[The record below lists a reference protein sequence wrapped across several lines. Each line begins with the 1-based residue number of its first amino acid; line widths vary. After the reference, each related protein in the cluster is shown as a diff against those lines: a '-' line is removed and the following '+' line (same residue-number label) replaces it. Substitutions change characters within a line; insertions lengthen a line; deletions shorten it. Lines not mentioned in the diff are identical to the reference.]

1 MQLEPWG
8 EGDLWLLERLMGD
21 PAMTEHLGGPE
32 SPEKIAERQAR
43 YELAAG
49 SGQGGMFKIVDGEP
63 AGSVGY
69 WERDWRD
76 QRIYEI
82 GWMVLPE
89 FQGRGLAAAAA
100 AEVVAM
106 AQGRAHAALSARVPG
121 GGQRRLERDLPQ
133 AGFTLVEECEF
144 EYPPGQLMVC
154 NDWRLDLFAGTRR
167 APSQSGPDAPRASEL

>member
-1 MQLEPWG
+1 MRLEPWG
-8 EGDLWLLERLMGD
+8 EGDLWLLERMMGD
-21 PAMTEHLGGPE
+21 PAMMEHLGGPE
-32 SPEKIAERQAR
+32 SPEKIAERQGR

-69 WERDWRD
+69 WERNWRD
-76 QRIYEI
+76 QRVYEL

-106 AQGRAHAALSARVPG
+106 ARAERTRRFLHAFPAVPNAASNAIC
-121 GGQRRLERDLPQ
+121 RKL
-133 AGFTLVEECEF
+133 GFTLVEECEF

-154 NDWRLDLFAGTRR
+154 NDWRLDLFADTRR